1 MSEALL
7 IALMTKLCGVGG
19 NSGASADVAGIV
31 DAIKAL
37 QTKSSKNETDISA
50 LTGRL
55 GTLEKQVIYV
65 NQNGEFY
72 VETED
77 E

>member
-7 IALMTKLCGVGG
+7 IALMTKLCGVGST
-19 NSGASADVAGIV
+19 SGASADVAGIV
-31 DAIKAL
+31 DAIKTL